1 MIILKKYLLIIG
13 VIALLINLIITL
25 PAKITLNWFDR
36 QNITIGVVEGTIWDG
51 VAKNLSITNFYI
63 EELRWN
69 INPIEILKG
78 SLSYNIEAIPL
89 SGSLKAKFNVKL
101 NGAINMSKIIASL
114 PLNLFSNITGMP
126 GLQGNVDLNFEK
138 LKIINGL
145 PHIADGIMSVNGL
158 KIPLVGNELLGNYD
172 IEFFTQE
179 DNISANIFDKNGIV
193 NLTGTL
199 KINNNRSFE
208 FLGIVSSNLK
218 TPSSIRQ
225 QLLFLPPADNQG
237 SQELRLEG
245 IL

>member
-1 MIILKKYLLIIG
+1 M
-13 VIALLINLIITL
+13 ALFINLIITL

-36 QNITIGVVEGTIWDG
+36 QNIAIGEIEGTIWDG

-69 INPIEILKG
+69 INTIEILKG
-78 SLSYNIEAIPL
+78 SLSYNIEAKPL
-89 SGSLKAKFNVKL
+89 SGLFKAKFNVKL

-114 PLNLFSNITGMP
+114 PLNLFSNVTGIP
-126 GLQGNVDLNFEK
+126 NLQGNVDLDFEK
-138 LKIINGL
+138 LEIINGL
-145 PHIADGIMSVNGL
+145 PNIADGIMNVNEL
-158 KIPLVGNELLGNYD
+158 KIPLVGNELLGNYE

-179 DNISANIFDKNGIV
+179 DNVLANIFDKNGIV

-208 FLGIVSSNLK
+208 FLGIVSPNLK

-225 QLLFLPPADNQG
+225 QLLFLPSAENQG
-237 SQELRLEG
+237 GQELRLEG